1 MSRQSYELEAQVRE
15 KVGKGAARALRREA
29 RVPAVI
35 YGDKKPPL
43 PISLPFKETD
53 KRLRAGGFLTTVATI
68 VVGDEKIRVIP
79 KDYHLHPV
87 KDSLTH
93 VDFLRIGDDTVVT
106 VFVPVHA
113 VKQEASPGLK
123 RGGALSI
130 VHHEIELAVRADQI
144 PDAIEVDVSELD
156 IGDSI
161 HIGDMKFAAG
171 QKPVVHEK
179 NYTVLSVTAPA
190 GFADT
195 TTTTAAEPAAP
206 AAGATPAA

>member
-1 MSRQSYELEAQVRE
+1 MSRQSYEIEATVRE
-15 KVGKGAARALRREA
+15 RVGKGAARALRLEG

-43 PISLPFKETD
+43 AIALPFKETD

-68 VVGDEKIRVIP
+68 AVGGEKIRVIP
-79 KDYHLHPV
+79 KDYHMHVV

-93 VDFLRIGDDTVVT
+93 VDFLRISDETIVN

-113 VKQEASPGLK
+113 VNQEKSTGMK

-130 VHHEIELAVRADQI
+130 VHHEIEVQVRADAI
-144 PDAIEVDVSELD
+144 PESIDIDVTELD

-161 HIGDMKFAAG
+161 HVEDVKFEAG
-171 QKPVVHEK
+171 VKPVVHEK
-179 NYTVLSVTAPA
+179 NYTVLSITAPV
-190 GFADT
+190 GFS
-195 TTTTAAEPAAP
+195 EAAP
-206 AAGATPAA
+206 AAAATPAA

>member
-1 MSRQSYELEAQVRE
+1 MSRQSYEIVAEVRDR
-15 KVGKGAARALRREA
+15 VGKGAARALRLQA

-43 PISLPFKETD
+43 AIALPYKEAD
-53 KRLRAGGFLTTVATI
+53 KRLRAGGFLTTVATV

-87 KDSLTH
+87 KDTLTH
-93 VDFLRIGDDTVVT
+93 VDFLRISDETIVT

-113 VKQEASPGLK
+113 VNQAQSAGLK

-130 VHHEIELAVRADQI
+130 VHHEIECQCRADSI
-144 PDAIEVDVSELD
+144 PESIDVDVAELD

-161 HIGDMKFAAG
+161 HIEDVKLPAG
-171 QKPVVHEK
+171 IKPVIHEK
-179 NYTVLSVTAPA
+179 NYTVLSITAPV
-190 GFADT
+190 GFSE
-195 TTTTAAEPAAP
+195 AASA
-206 AAGATPAA
+206 